1 MNAALLALYHSRL
14 TGGVVVSVGHE
25 VATVTPV
32 WKGEVLTEYTYV
44 LKSGDE
50 KVQGGASS
58 KEGGDESVKKGVF
71 SRLVQ
76 GISRLGK
83 SSEKKATPPIED
95 EEIVKGIVHIRKQ
108 IRYIAK
114 ERENMEAE
122 WEKEILDVNWGE
134 IVNDVIIRAANGDE
148 SKQEVLRQHILLSG
162 GE

>member
-1 MNAALLALYHSRL
+1 
-14 TGGVVVSVGHE
+14 VGYE

-32 WKGEVLTEYTYV
+32 WKGEVLPEYIYV
-44 LKSGDE
+44 LRSGDE
-50 KVQGGASS
+50 KVQGGASP

-76 GISRLGK
+76 GIARLGK
-83 SSEKKATPPIED
+83 SSEKKAAPIED
-95 EEIVKGIVHIRKQ
+95 EEIVKGIIHIRKQ
-108 IRYIAK
+108 YRYIAK
-114 ERENMEAE
+114 EREKAEAE
-122 WEKEILDVNWGE
+122 WEKDILDVNWGE